1 MNINVIMRKN
11 GLRSLELQKPQ
22 LKYFKTHSETPS
34 LRFATNGSA
43 CFDIAASWAKDTEIS
58 IYSPRDSTK
67 EKIVCDE
74 LTLQYGQRALVPTG
88 IIFDIPE
95 GYSVRLY
102 PRSGNAVS
110 VGLTLIN
117 AVGVIDSDYKREVFA
132 AVVNTSRHT
141 VSIRNGDRICQG
153 EMIQN
158 EWYEF
163 QELAES
169 PNTDDEHGAGF
180 GSTGGMS
187 GHATPSS
194 NG

>member
-1 MNINVIMRKN
+1 MNINVVMRKN
-11 GLRSLELQKPQ
+11 GLRSLEMQRPQ
-22 LKYFKTHSETPS
+22 LKYFKCYPDAPS
-34 LRFATNGSA
+34 LRFATQGSA
-43 CFDIAASWAKDTEIS
+43 CFDIAASWAKDKEIA

-67 EKIVCDE
+67 EMILCDE

-88 IIFDIPE
+88 IIFDIQD

-102 PRSGNAVS
+102 PRSGNAIK

-117 AVGVIDSDYKREVFA
+117 AVGVIDSDYKREVFV

-153 EMIQN
+153 ELFQN

-163 QELAES
+163 YELTES
-169 PNTDDEHGAGF
+169 PSTDGEHGAGF
-180 GSTGGMS
+180 GSTGGVS
-187 GHATPSS
+187 GHEKA
-194 NG
+194 